1 MINELS
7 VNKKQIDESTNKL
20 SEVNKKEWEN
30 IASLY

>member
-20 SEVNKKEWEN
+20 SEVNKKE
-30 IASLY
+30 